1 MRKEIE
7 ERETYSST
15 SSRSSTDPFVK
26 SQAFSEESVN
36 DPQSDLS
43 RSEEFSLPELG
54 GDIPGS
60 DEKKLKTNF
69 RISTLI
75 LVLPRVKTHFQIFR
89 RNFPLRKKLIRMK
102 LPLLNLGA
110 RMKLVMTFPS
120 TIFSK
125 IQTLKGLNIPQ
136 LWRKWIRKKHKRFR
150 T

>member
-54 GDIPGS
+54 GDIPES
-60 DEKKLKTNF
+60 DEKKTQNEFSDFDFDSSTSESEDSFPDLSEEFSAPEETHTDETPIAEFGGSNEVGDD
-69 RISTLI
+69 ISFDDFL
-75 LVLPRVKTHFQIFR
+75 
-89 RNFPLRKKLIRMK
+89 
-102 LPLLNLGA
+102 
-110 RMKLVMTFPS
+110 
-120 TIFSK
+120 K

-136 LWRKWIRKKHKRFR
+136 LWRKWIRKKHKQFR